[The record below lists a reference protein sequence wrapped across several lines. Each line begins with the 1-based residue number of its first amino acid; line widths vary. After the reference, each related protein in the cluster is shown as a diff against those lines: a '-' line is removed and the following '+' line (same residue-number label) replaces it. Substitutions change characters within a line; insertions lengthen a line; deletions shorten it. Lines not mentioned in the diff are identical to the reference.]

1 MARRPTHKRLR
12 IGAPL
17 LLAAMGLA
25 GCATPD
31 RAGPALAAPVVV
43 ERAPLVERVRAAL
56 NTPALAGTRWGLLV
70 ADDTGRELMS
80 IAPDERF
87 VPASNTKIFTIAAAF
102 MALPGLDTPT
112 PATAVR
118 LEPRPGA
125 AASRAPDVVLVGSG
139 DATLAD
145 RADCA
150 SNCLSQLADAVTRS
164 GVRVVGDVIGDD
176 RLFPDERW
184 GPGWS
189 WNNLQTRSGTATSA
203 LSVNDNEVAFTVT
216 PAAVAGR
223 PPTVAWVAGDDYYAL
238 RNDAVTVAGGK
249 TDLGVERLPGGRTV
263 RVYGTM
269 PVGAPLDTQRLGV
282 EDPADFAATRFRR
295 LLKARGVRV
304 TGQVVARHRPLV
316 MNDDP
321 LKRGVRP
328 AASPAPVP
336 PLARLDAPPLA
347 ADLTRTS
354 KVSQNLHT
362 DLLLRRIGLTSGGSG
377 SIADG
382 QAYVRRMLD
391 RAGVARSAYDF
402 SDGSGMSTYNRVSP
416 RAAVRFLRW
425 TTTQP
430 WGAAFRATLPVAG
443 VDGTLSTRFVGT
455 PLAGRLFAKTGTL
468 NGVNALAGFMTT
480 SSGRDLTFALY
491 ANDRPADATG
501 ATDAA
506 EAALALIAAEN

>member
-1 MARRPTHKRLR
+1 MARRPTSNQLC
-12 IGAPL
+12 IAAPL
-17 LLAAMGLA
+17 LLAAMSLA

-31 RAGPALAAPVVV
+31 RAGPALVAPVAV
-43 ERAPLVERVRAAL
+43 ERAPLVDRVRAAL
-56 NTPALAGTRWGLLV
+56 NAPALAGTRWGLLV
-70 ADDTGRELMS
+70 ADDTGREIMS

-87 VPASNTKIFTIAAAF
+87 VPASNTKIFTVAAAF
-102 MALPGLDTPT
+102 MALPGIDAPT

-118 LEPRPGA
+118 LEPR
-125 AASRAPDVVLVGSG
+125 ASRTAPDVVLVGSG
-139 DATLAD
+139 DGTLAD

-150 SNCLSQLADAVTRS
+150 SNCLSELADAVARS

-189 WNNLQTRSGTATSA
+189 WNNLQTRSGTAASA

-223 PPTVAWVAGDDYYAL
+223 PPTVAWVTGDDYYAL

-295 LLKARGVRV
+295 LLEAQGVRV

-316 MNDDP
+316 MDDDP
-321 LKRGVRP
+321 LKRGARP

-336 PLARLDAPPLA
+336 PLARLDAPSLA

-362 DLLLRRIGLTSGGSG
+362 ELLLRRIGLAQGGSG

-391 RAGVARSAYDF
+391 GAGVARSAYDF

-425 TTTQP
+425 TMTQP

-468 NGVNALAGFMTT
+468 NGVNALAGFLTT
-480 SSGRDLTFALY
+480 ASGRDLTFALY

-506 EAALALIAAEN
+506 EAALVLIAAEN